1 MKKHLVLIGLP
12 GSGKS
17 TVGKMV
23 AERLHANYVDID
35 TILIRKE
42 GKPITM
48 IFAEK
53 GEQAFREMERKEV
66 EAALAYEPAAVIV
79 PGGGWAAQPGQLAAA
94 RAHGYFVYLKARAEI
109 AAGRAEPSG
118 TRPVLMGG
126 DPVDQ
131 MRTLFKE
138 RDSYYAKA
146 DATVLTEAKPA
157 EKVADEVVR
166 LAQMSAGW

>member
-1 MKKHLVLIGLP
+1 MKKHIVLVGLP
-12 GSGKS
+12 GAGKS
-17 TVGKMV
+17 TVGRMV
-23 AERLHANYVDID
+23 AERLKTNFVDID
-35 TILIRKE
+35 TVLVRKE

-53 GEQAFREMERKEV
+53 GEPAFREMERKEV
-66 EAALAYEPAAVIV
+66 EAALANEPAVIV
-79 PGGGWAAQPGQLAAA
+79 PGGGWAAQPGQLDGA
-94 RAHGYFVYLKARAEI
+94 RAHGYFVYLKARAEV

-131 MRTLFKE
+131 MRTLYKE

-157 EKVADEVVR
+157 EKVADEIVR
-166 LAQMSAGW
+166 LAQTSAGW